1 MKPFHAVF
9 WFFVCLL
16 VTRLSAA
23 DLLLKNARL
32 VDPAA
37 RRVITTDLL
46 IREGKIAGPA
56 DPVASTPPTVHDLQG
71 RWVIPGLI
79 DLHVHYPGNTLPNGG
94 DEEHD
99 IRESARIFL
108 RAGVTAFLD
117 LGSSTDEIFRERER
131 QRAGD
136 PATADGA
143 DIYCA
148 GTPFGI
154 SGSPSAIARL
164 QAYIARWRPDVVKF
178 LYIHSRRLPSPPPEA
193 LRHIVAAARSAGVK
207 TIVHISRW
215 DDARAALAAG
225 ATAITHFHDEAVI
238 PDDLARLWS
247 ANPTLSIPTLAV
259 QTDLVNFADHPE
271 LLDNPLLRS
280 LTSASSRAAYRNR
293 AHFSD
298 EAVDGLQWRREAL
311 ANDRETFTRLQRAGV
326 RMLAGSD
333 TNNLGVFLG
342 YSLHR
347 ELLLMQ
353 ENGYS
358 PWEALAAG
366 TTAAAD
372 FLGRPAGIHPGE
384 TAELVILDADPTA
397 DIANTQKIHAVVHR
411 GRYFPSKLPK

>member
-9 WFFVCLL
+9 LLLACLPSTPL
-16 VTRLSAA
+16 AAA

-37 RRVITTDLL
+37 RRVTITDLL

-56 DPVASTPPTVHDLQG
+56 TSAASTPPTVHDLQG

-94 DEEHD
+94 EEEHD
-99 IRESARIFL
+99 IRESARILL

-136 PATADGA
+136 PATADEA

-154 SGSPSAIARL
+154 SGSPGAITRL
-164 QAYIARWRPDVVKF
+164 QAYIARWRPDAIKF
-178 LYIHSRRLPSPPPEA
+178 LYLHSRRQPSPSPEA
-193 LRHIVAAARSAGVK
+193 LRHLVAAARGAGVK
-207 TIVHISRW
+207 TVVHISVW

-225 ATAITHFHDEAVI
+225 ASAITHFHDEAVV
-238 PDDLARLWS
+238 PDDLARAWAAS
-247 ANPTLSIPTLAV
+247 ATRSIPTLAV
-259 QTDLVNFADHPE
+259 QTDLVNFVDHPE
-271 LLDNPLLRS
+271 LLDHPLPRL
-280 LTSASSRAAYRNR
+280 LIPASSRAAYRDR
-293 AHFSD
+293 AHFID
-298 EAVDGLQWRREAL
+298 ETTRGLEWRRDAL
-311 ANDRETFTRLQRAGV
+311 AKDRQTFARLQRAGV

-358 PWEALAAG
+358 PWDALAAG

-411 GRYFPSKLPK
+411 GRYFPSAVQQ